1 MGWLCY
7 IKVCEPGNE
16 ECNYYIAE
24 GADISVARLQSSVAW
39 LLKEFLQLSFIYF
52 FFKHDP
58 VWDLIP
64 VCNQAAHFAS

>member
-39 LLKEFLQLSFIYF
+39 LLKEFLQLSFIFIF
-52 FFKHDP
+52 FLNDDP
-58 VWDLIP
+58 VWDL
-64 VCNQAAHFAS
+64 CHTCL